1 MGPIN
6 RFNFLD
12 AKYDLFI
19 VFMQWSLHE
28 IYFANISTA
37 DYFQY
42 QHHESVGLVRA
53 GAVLFRS
60 DVCSAVRSAKC
71 SLRGL

>member
-6 RFNFLD
+6 RLNFLD

-28 IYFANISTA
+28 IYCANISTA

-42 QHHESVGLVRA
+42 QHHES
-53 GAVLFRS
+53 AVLFRS